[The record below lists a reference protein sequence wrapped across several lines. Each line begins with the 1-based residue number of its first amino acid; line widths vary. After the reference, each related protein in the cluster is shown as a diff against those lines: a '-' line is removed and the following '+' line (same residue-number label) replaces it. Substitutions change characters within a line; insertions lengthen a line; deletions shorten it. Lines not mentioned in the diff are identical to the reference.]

1 MSKINLKIYTDAT
14 AGNGKFGDY
23 TTLGMVVKIDGIVT
37 LKTYRRTQFKK
48 QYVIAAELLAFLQ
61 AFAYLIPNRKKLFA
75 EYLPDSFCHAE
86 DVCRIDIPFSVYS
99 DNECAVLI
107 CDRIF
112 NAAPLKKLKVFVP
125 EPTLSRIEKFHR
137 IFPAA
142 AIEHISGRFNP
153 ADDPSRAKF
162 HS

>member
-1 MSKINLKIYTDAT
+1 
-14 AGNGKFGDY
+14 
-23 TTLGMVVKIDGIVT
+23 MVVKIDGIVT
-37 LKTYRRTQFKK
+37 LKTYRRTRFKK
-48 QYVIAAELLAFLQ
+48 QYVVAAELLALLQ

-75 EYLPDSFCHAE
+75 EYLPDGFCYAE
-86 DVCRIDIPFSVYS
+86 DVCRIYIPFSVYS

-142 AIEHISGRFNP
+142 LVEHVPGHLNP

>member
-1 MSKINLKIYTDAT
+1 VYTDAT
-14 AGNGKFGDY
+14 ARSGKFADC

-37 LKTYRRTQFKK
+37 LKTYRRTKFKK

-75 EYLPDSFCHAE
+75 EHLPDGFCYAE

-107 CDRIF
+107 CNRIF
-112 NAAPLKKLKVFVP
+112 SGAPLKKLKVFVP

-142 AIEHISGRFNP
+142 AVEHIPGRFNP

-162 HS
+162 HSIT